1 MLYAAKNG
9 KKLTEKSS
17 SPTISYNNLDYGNYT
32 FTATVKSLS
41 GEVLSDS
48 IVYQFSYP
56 APFYL
61 SIWAWFGYAFLLYVC
76 VYGYT
81 RWHTNKI
88 VRRNQKVAE
97 AKLMVQKMKVLEQE
111 RIIAE
116 QQKILLENELE
127 IKGKETASIAF
138 DMLALKNSMG
148 DVKEQLLSGMHRGT
162 LSSRDVN
169 KILMQMKS
177 QDTDLFWST
186 FQNNFDLIHK
196 RFFRNL
202 HEKYPELTANDMK
215 ICALLRLNLNTKDIA
230 NFTHLSIRGVESVRY
245 RLRKKLGIPS
255 EKSLTDFLIEFE

>member
-1 MLYAAKNG
+1 MLTQGEICSSSYLIQTLITRNWYFVIRWQKWQ
-9 KKLTEKSS
+9 KLIEKSS
-17 SPTISYNNLDYGNYT
+17 SPTISYNNLDYGDYT

-127 IKGKETASIAF
+127 
-138 DMLALKNSMG
+138 
-148 DVKEQLLSGMHRGT
+148 
-162 LSSRDVN
+162 
-169 KILMQMKS
+169 
-177 QDTDLFWST
+177 
-186 FQNNFDLIHK
+186 
-196 RFFRNL
+196 
-202 HEKYPELTANDMK
+202 
-215 ICALLRLNLNTKDIA
+215 
-230 NFTHLSIRGVESVRY
+230 
-245 RLRKKLGIPS
+245 
-255 EKSLTDFLIEFE
+255 